1 MQPSVTDPSFDPMFT
16 NIVAYREIAAESL
29 RESEA
34 FFEANRRPRDD
45 GSGGHVL
52 TVDPDRQS
60 LKHSFI
66 AIAFAGMYIEAAL
79 WLYGSKK
86 LGVKEYTPIDFGK
99 LEKRVAPLGIND
111 KDLEA
116 KLKDYREMRK
126 ELVHEKAVPFSQ
138 DTTPTRYAQKEAK
151 KSVELMLQ
159 VETLL
164 RSLGLPL

>member
-1 MQPSVTDPSFDPMFT
+1 M
-16 NIVAYREIAAESL
+16 YREIAAESL
-29 RESEA
+29 RESEE
-34 FFEANRRPRDD
+34 FFEAHRRPRDD
-45 GSGGHVL
+45 GSGGHVI

-79 WLYGSKK
+79 WLYGSRK
-86 LGVKEYTPIDFGK
+86 LGVDKYRPIDRLE
-99 LEKRVAPLGIND
+99 LEKRLPPLGVND

-116 KLKDYREMRK
+116 KLKDYRETRK
-126 ELVHEKAVPFSQ
+126 DMVHEKAVPFSQ
-138 DTTPTRYAQKEAK
+138 VTTPTRYGQKEAK
-151 KSVELMLQ
+151 KSVELMLR